1 MSLTRTKLIVS
12 SWISK
17 QIVDSAARTCDD
29 DIPCRFEIED
39 KMVVGKLTRSFDVS
53 LVHILETK
61 DVY

>member
-1 MSLTRTKLIVS
+1 M
-12 SWISK
+12 K

-53 LVHILETK
+53 LVHISK
-61 DVY
+61 PKAVC